1 MPAHCDAVLRR
12 HFWFWAAS
20 SYNSSANLNT
30 AAQLLGMH
38 LTSAVPLRSTPS
50 CTSGR
55 LRTSSSCRS
64 QPATQASPCR
74 CRRSSAGRL
83 MVSQRC
89 CSLLAFST
97 VSTSKHAAAVE
108 ISFDLSVLGSADSG
122 EFGVALR
129 SPTDSLSAALTM
141 AFTASTPD
149 ASGTRMLHV
158 RTSGSVLGPLPLLT
172 VLQGEQLTI
181 RALIDRASQTSDA
194 SCVRQLSRLTER
206 VVAAR
211 PLHRGAQH
219 SLFR

>member
-1 MPAHCDAVLRR
+1 
-12 HFWFWAAS
+12 
-20 SYNSSANLNT
+20 
-30 AAQLLGMH
+30 
-38 LTSAVPLRSTPS
+38 
-50 CTSGR
+50 
-55 LRTSSSCRS
+55 
-64 QPATQASPCR
+64 
-74 CRRSSAGRL
+74 
-83 MVSQRC
+83 MVSRKC

-122 EFGVALR
+122 GEFGVALR

-141 AFTASTPD
+141 AFNASAPD

-194 SCVRQLSRLTER
+194 CMRSTTQQ
-206 VVAAR
+206 A
-211 PLHRGAQH
+211 H
-219 SLFR
+219 

>member
-1 MPAHCDAVLRR
+1 M
-12 HFWFWAAS
+12 
-20 SYNSSANLNT
+20 
-30 AAQLLGMH
+30 
-38 LTSAVPLRSTPS
+38 
-50 CTSGR
+50 
-55 LRTSSSCRS
+55 
-64 QPATQASPCR
+64 
-74 CRRSSAGRL
+74 
-83 MVSQRC
+83 
-89 CSLLAFST
+89 
-97 VSTSKHAAAVE
+97 
-108 ISFDLSVLGSADSG
+108 LGSADSGG

-141 AFTASTPD
+141 AFNATSPD

-181 RALIDRASQTSDA
+181 RALIDRASQTPDA

>member
-1 MPAHCDAVLRR
+1 MPLPAGDTGKSLPVPPELGGSLDGKSKVLLP
-12 HFWFWAAS
+12 FGF
-20 SYNSSANLNT
+20 LN
-30 AAQLLGMH
+30 
-38 LTSAVPLRSTPS
+38 
-50 CTSGR
+50 R
-55 LRTSSSCRS
+55 LNK
-64 QPATQASPCR
+64 QAC
-74 CRRSSAGRL
+74 
-83 MVSQRC
+83 
-89 CSLLAFST
+89 
-97 VSTSKHAAAVE
+97 AAVE